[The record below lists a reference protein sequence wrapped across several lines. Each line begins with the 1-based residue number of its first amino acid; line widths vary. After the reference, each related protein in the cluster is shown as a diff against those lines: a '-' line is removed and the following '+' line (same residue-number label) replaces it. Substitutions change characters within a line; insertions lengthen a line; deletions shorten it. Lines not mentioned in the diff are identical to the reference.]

1 MLAEDSQKPL
11 RDDVRLLGSLLGETL
26 ISQEGQDLF
35 DRVERVRV
43 AAKAARGRDV
53 AGSARAFGELA
64 EELSSMPLEAAV
76 PVARAFSHFLQL
88 ANVAEQHHR
97 IRRRRAHQRD
107 PRGRPQPGSLEET
120 LPRLAAAIGPER
132 LREAV
137 LALKIELVMTAHP
150 TEMMR
155 RMLQRKYTAVAEALG
170 GLDRADLTPLEREA
184 FIRELRRQIV
194 AAWETEEVRRERPAP
209 LDEVHRAFAV
219 FESTLWNAVPE
230 YLRSLNRA
238 LRSAT
243 GTGLPLDASPIRF
256 GSWIGGDRDGNPSVT
271 PEVTRR
277 ACLASRAMALAMYG
291 RDVAALALDL
301 SIADANAR
309 LREMTGGSREPYR
322 TLLRSVFRKIEMTR
336 RAVDE
341 RLSTRPPDPGGPVS
355 EEIYRSA
362 EDLAEPLRLCHD
374 SLYETGNGVL
384 ADGLLADTLRRLSCF
399 GLTLARLDIRQEAQR
414 HTEAVDLIARQK
426 GRAGY
431 AQATEEERIA
441 YLTDALSSDASTD
454 QTMPACSPR
463 LAEVLQTFSTIAAI
477 PSDALG
483 AYVITMASCA
493 SDVLAVEFLQR
504 RAGVREPLRVVPL
517 FETARDLRAA
527 GNVIDRLLSIPWYRA
542 RVAQAGNR
550 QEVMVGYSDSSKDI
564 GRVASAWE
572 LFKAQEEV
580 AAVCHR
586 RAVALTLFHG
596 RGGSVGRGG
605 GPTYL
610 AIQSQPAGVID
621 GTMRVTEQGE
631 MIQAKFGLPGIAV
644 RTLEVYT
651 SATIEAMVLPAASV
665 RPAWREAM
673 DRVASASR
681 DSYRSV
687 VYEDPRFMRYFRS
700 VTPEA
705 ELDGLHIGSRPSRRG
720 GNALEGLRAIP
731 WQFAW
736 TQTRLLLASW
746 LGAECLGVECPRG
759 HLSGGKGATD
769 RAPDS
774 EMLCEMYREWPFF
787 RSLVDLLQMA
797 LGKADARIAAE
808 YDRRLTPADLQPV
821 AASLRERLAQ
831 ATRAVLDVS
840 GQRALLADNDVLRR
854 SIEVRNP
861 YVDPINLVQIELL
874 RRLAALGG
882 EPVASEPVGAEARAH
897 TASILRRALR
907 ITISGVAAGMRNTG

>member
-1 MLAEDSQKPL
+1 
-11 RDDVRLLGSLLGETL
+11 
-26 ISQEGQDLF
+26 
-35 DRVERVRV
+35 
-43 AAKAARGRDV
+43 
-53 AGSARAFGELA
+53 
-64 EELSSMPLEAAV
+64 
-76 PVARAFSHFLQL
+76 
-88 ANVAEQHHR
+88 
-97 IRRRRAHQRD
+97 
-107 PRGRPQPGSLEET
+107 
-120 LPRLAAAIGPER
+120 
-132 LREAV
+132 
-137 LALKIELVMTAHP
+137 
-150 TEMMR
+150 
-155 RMLQRKYTAVAEALG
+155 
-170 GLDRADLTPLEREA
+170 
-184 FIRELRRQIV
+184 
-194 AAWETEEVRRERPAP
+194 
-209 LDEVHRAFAV
+209 
-219 FESTLWNAVPE
+219 
-230 YLRSLNRA
+230 
-238 LRSAT
+238 
-243 GTGLPLDASPIRF
+243 
-256 GSWIGGDRDGNPSVT
+256 
-271 PEVTRR
+271 
-277 ACLASRAMALAMYG
+277 
-291 RDVAALALDL
+291 
-301 SIADANAR
+301 
-309 LREMTGGSREPYR
+309 
-322 TLLRSVFRKIEMTR
+322 
-336 RAVDE
+336 
-341 RLSTRPPDPGGPVS
+341 
-355 EEIYRSA
+355 
-362 EDLAEPLRLCHD
+362 
-374 SLYETGNGVL
+374 
-384 ADGLLADTLRRLSCF
+384 
-399 GLTLARLDIRQEAQR
+399 
-414 HTEAVDLIARQK
+414 
-426 GRAGY
+426 
-431 AQATEEERIA
+431 
-441 YLTDALSSDASTD
+441 
-454 QTMPACSPR
+454 
-463 LAEVLQTFSTIAAI
+463 
-477 PSDALG
+477 
-483 AYVITMASCA
+483 MASCA

-504 RAGVREPLRVVPL
+504 RAGVRQPLRVVPL

-527 GNVIDRLLSIPWYRA
+527 GDVIDRLLSIPWYRA

-550 QEVMVGYSDSSKDI
+550 QEVMVGYSDSSKDV

-572 LFKAQEEV
+572 LFKAQEAV

-586 RAVALTLFHG
+586 RGVALTLFHG

-665 RPAWREAM
+665 RPAWRKAM

-746 LGAECLGVECPRG
+746 LGAECLGVERPGGDR
-759 HLSGGKGATD
+759 SGVEGVED
-769 RAPDS
+769 RAPDA
-774 EMLCEMYREWPFF
+774 EILCEMYREWPFF

-821 AASLRERLAQ
+821 AASLRERLAE

-882 EPVASEPVGAEARAH
+882 EPAPSEPLAAEARAH
-897 TASILRRALR
+897 TAGILRRALR